1 LGPARICYLLGIH
14 PATVHRVLARYGLA
28 KLRWLDRPTGRVIR
42 RIEPA
47 RCGDIVYID
56 VKKLGKIPAGG
67 RSRMLGRSAGKRNSW
82 HDKSSGKMNK
92 YVARHRG

>member
-1 LGPARICYLLGIH
+1 
-14 PATVHRVLARYGLA
+14 VHRVLARYGLA

-56 VKKLGKIPAGG
+56 VKKLGKILAGAARECWAAVPA
-67 RSRMLGRSAGKRNSW
+67 SATPGTTR
-82 HDKSSGKMNK
+82 
-92 YVARHRG
+92 VRER